1 MNDGTTT
8 TPAPTPAPSPDR
20 SATLPDVVAGTLVS
34 VGVAA
39 LSGAVAGFL
48 WGGIGGRIAMR
59 ILFLT
64 SDSAVRGLTSDDG
77 FTIGRISAASIFLL
91 VAMTILGAILGAGY
105 GVIRMLLRSPT
116 WVNAAGV
123 AIALGAGAGAV
134 IVSPDGI
141 DFRVLEPLW
150 LAVALFVFLP
160 AAWGATVA
168 ALTERL
174 VHHPAFVSDQVRGI
188 DDRPLRHVGDV
199 IAWAGLT
206 AITLFGIIDLVNDLD
221 ALI

>member
-1 MNDGTTT
+1 MSGVPPTI
-8 TPAPTPAPSPDR
+8 PAPIPPR
-20 SATLPDVVAGTLVS
+20 SAPLPDVVAGALLS
-34 VGVAA
+34 AGAAA

-59 ILFLT
+59 VLFLT
-64 SDSAVRGLTSDDG
+64 SDPAVRGLTSDDG
-77 FTIGRISAASIFLL
+77 FTIGRITGASIFLI
-91 VAMTILGAILGAGY
+91 VAMTLLGGILGAGY
-105 GVIRMLLRSPT
+105 GLVRMLLRSPM

-123 AIALGAGAGAV
+123 AVAMGAGAGSV

-168 ALTERL
+168 VMTERL
-174 VHHPAFVSDQVRGI
+174 VHHRTFVGDQARGI
-188 DDRPLRHVGDV
+188 DNRPLRRYGDLL
-199 IAWAGLT
+199 AWT
-206 AITLFGIIDLVNDLD
+206 ALATITVLGIVDLVNDLE
-221 ALI
+221 ALA